1 MPAERNPSP
10 PAQVDLHRRS
20 REEAQRALI
29 RELHACRV
37 RGLDRLLVI
46 TGRGYGN
53 RTHEPVLRNHI
64 EAWLGGGEARALGVE
79 GFQRAHRGGALE
91 VRLNARG

>member
-1 MPAERNPSP
+1 MSSEQDSTP

-20 REEAQRALI
+20 REEAQRILA

-46 TGRGYGN
+46 TGSGYGN
-53 RTHEPVLRNHI
+53 RTEEPVLRTHI
-64 EAWLGGGEARALGVE
+64 EAWLAGPQARALGVQ
-79 GFQRAHRGGALE
+79 GFQRAHRGGALD
-91 VRLNARG
+91 VRLGARC

>member
-1 MPAERNPSP
+1 MAPENNPSP
-10 PAQVDLHRRS
+10 RAQVDLHRRS
-20 REEAQRALI
+20 REEAQRILT

-53 RTHEPVLRNHI
+53 RRQEPVLRGHI
-64 EAWLGGGEARALGVE
+64 EAWLRGPEARALGVE

-91 VRLNARG
+91 VRLTARG